1 MKDRVE
7 NSVNFSWR
15 LLGLDALA
23 DLYSRKRQIAT
34 DPNQ

>member
-7 NSVNFSWR
+7 NSVNLSWC

-23 DLYSRKRQIAT
+23 DLYTRERQVAT